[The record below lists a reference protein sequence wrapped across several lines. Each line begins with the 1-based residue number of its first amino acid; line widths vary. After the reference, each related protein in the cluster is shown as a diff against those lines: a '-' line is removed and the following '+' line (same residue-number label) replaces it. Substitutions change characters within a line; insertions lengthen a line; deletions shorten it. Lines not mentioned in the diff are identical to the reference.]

1 MNAVEKIVDGALAVI
16 GYGCLAYLCFIGLV
30 ALNALLSDK
39 DFQCGVWLFLSR
51 PRFCQ

>member
-1 MNAVEKIVDGALAVI
+1 MNKVVNI
-16 GYGCLAYLCFIGLV
+16 GLGVVAYGGLAYLCFVGLV

-51 PRFCQ
+51 TRFCH